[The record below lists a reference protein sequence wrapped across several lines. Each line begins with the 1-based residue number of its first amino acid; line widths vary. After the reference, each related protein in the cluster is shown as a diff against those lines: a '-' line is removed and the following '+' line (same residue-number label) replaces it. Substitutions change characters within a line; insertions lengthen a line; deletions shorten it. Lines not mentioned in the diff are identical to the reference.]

1 MTNIYVLL
9 ETGTFVLLMFKTKRN
24 YYEKMFLPKQTN
36 KQYLLVLP
44 FAKQN
49 YIALD
54 KIFKTQNQNVIIYIN
69 ELLKK
74 TLSISE

>member
-1 MTNIYVLL
+1 
-9 ETGTFVLLMFKTKRN
+9 
-24 YYEKMFLPKQTN
+24 MFLPKQTN